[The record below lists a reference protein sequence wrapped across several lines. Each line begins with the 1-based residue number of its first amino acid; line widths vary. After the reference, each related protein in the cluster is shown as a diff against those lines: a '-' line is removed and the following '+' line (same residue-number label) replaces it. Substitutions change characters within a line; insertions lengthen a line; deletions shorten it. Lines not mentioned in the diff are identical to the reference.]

1 MITRENVLKLKAR
14 QEIRNLI
21 SKNPGLHIREI
32 SRKMDIPKT
41 TLTYHLNYLEK
52 RGLIIGKYDDV
63 YNRFY
68 ITNTIGIT
76 NKKILSFMRR
86 KTTRNILLVFL
97 SYIGV
102 SRIELS
108 RELEKSPRSIAFH
121 LKRLLDA
128 DIIEQA
134 PVGDGIVHRLK
145 HSHVIKRP
153 RIRNEIIYRLK
164 NPKLIYDLFITHR
177 KSLDEET
184 INKFMAVLK
193 WISLGGTPKKLIGQ
207 NDCIDEAAAAIFEVF
222 PHPYHV

>member
-1 MITRENVLKLKAR
+1 MDIENILELETRRKIYNFILKYPGVHVRETTRK
-14 QEIRNLI
+14 I
-21 SKNPGLHIREI
+21 S
-32 SRKMDIPKT
+32 IPKT

-63 YNRFY
+63 YHRFY
-68 ITNTIGIT
+68 ITNTMGVT
-76 NKKILSFMRR
+76 NKKILSFLRR
-86 KTTRNILLVFL
+86 ETTRNILLVFL

-108 RELEKSPRSIAFH
+108 RELEKSPKTIAFH

-128 DIIEQA
+128 DIIEPA

-164 NPKLIYDLFITHR
+164 NPKLIYDLFITYR

-184 INKFMAVLK
+184 TNKFMAVLK
-193 WISLGGTPKKLIGQ
+193 WISSEGTPKELIGH
-207 NDCIDEAAAAIFEVF
+207 NDCIDEVAAAIFEVF